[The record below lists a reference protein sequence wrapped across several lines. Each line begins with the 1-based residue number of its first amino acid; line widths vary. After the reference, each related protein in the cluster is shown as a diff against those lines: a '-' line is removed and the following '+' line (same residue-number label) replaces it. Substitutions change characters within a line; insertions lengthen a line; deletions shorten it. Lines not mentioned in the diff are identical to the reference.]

1 MGLISDVA
9 QGKLDFVH
17 ADDENLSDSR
27 TWPYSKREVALN
39 PKEEEKEQTDTE
51 AQNNFDSDNE
61 EM

>member
-27 TWPYSKREVALN
+27 TWPYSKREVTLN